1 MKKYKIGENNIA
13 KNQFERDSKR
23 KLKAFDD
30 LYNFV
35 SLYIDE
41 PDKKKLSIE
50 PIAYFTE
57 QYYLKVGK
65 PSFLSAVNTLKHSD
79 IDLDMLEK
87 LSTTYLRI
95 NIDFDGGNFKQNDFG
110 IYATNEDQVNLFED
124 LKQVCDKINHLYKYG
139 FTIPVGSLS
148 SSLNGMII
156 IDYSN
161 YPLMIPNSS
170 FVKQFGIKY

>member
-1 MKKYKIGENNIA
+1 MKKYKIGENQTSISR
-13 KNQFERDSKR
+13 FENDSKR
-23 KLKAFDD
+23 KLRAFND

-35 SLYIDE
+35 ILYIDE
-41 PDKKKLSIE
+41 PDKKKLSVD

-57 QYYLKVGK
+57 EYYKQVGK
-65 PSFLSAVNTLKHSD
+65 PAFLSAVNTLKHSD
-79 IDLDMLEK
+79 IDLDKLER

-95 NIDFDGGNFKQNDFG
+95 NIDFDGVNFKQNDFG
-110 IYATNEDQVNLFED
+110 IYATNEAQVNLFED